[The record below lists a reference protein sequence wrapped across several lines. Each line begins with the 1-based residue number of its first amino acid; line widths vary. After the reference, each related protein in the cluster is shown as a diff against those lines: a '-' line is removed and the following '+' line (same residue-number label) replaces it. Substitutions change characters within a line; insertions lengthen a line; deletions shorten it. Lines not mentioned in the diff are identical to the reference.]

1 MTFRRKNN
9 WTIIAIVSA
18 LLIMAWV
25 IPVSAAPMFGSMA
38 PTSGPTT
45 GGTPVTI
52 TGTDFVDGALFGV
65 TIGGANANGV
75 YVNPTTITATT
86 PAHAAGTVNVVI
98 TNGDGQ
104 TDTGTNAFT
113 YIAPAPTFG
122 SIAPTSGPTTGG
134 TPVTIT
140 GTNFV
145 SGGSFGVTIGG
156 AAAASVVRVDA
167 THITAVT
174 PAGTAGARNVVIT
187 NNDGQTDTGIGA
199 FTYAAA
205 PVAPIAAFTNATPRF
220 GPAPLTVSFTDQST
234 GSITSHS
241 WNFGDGVTSTAPS
254 PSHQYTAVGT
264 YYVNLTVTGPGG
276 SDFENKSNY
285 IEVGEPAPVA
295 GFSATPTSGPKPLN
309 VQFSDESTGVINTYT
324 WDFGDGGTSNAQNPS
339 HSYTT
344 IGFYTVNLIVIG
356 PGGSDLESKTD
367 YITVGDSPPV
377 AAFSGTPTSGPKPVN
392 VQFTDASTGNIT
404 TFAWNFGDGGTS
416 NAQNPFHLYTDVGNY
431 TVILTV
437 TGPGGA
443 STKTEPNYIR
453 IASSAT
459 RIGIYNNGVW
469 NLDSTGLE
477 VSDASLSWGLPG
489 DIQVIGD
496 WNGDGKDDIGIF
508 RPSSGIWSLDSNG
521 NFAWEGSDVSLSWGL
536 PNDIPIVGDWN
547 GDNKDSIGIFRPGSG
562 IWSLDS
568 NENFAWEGS
577 DVSLSWGLPN
587 DSPVIGDWNSDN
599 KSDIGIFRPSS
610 GIWSLDLNGNFAWEG
625 SDTSLSWGLPNDM
638 PVIGD
643 WNGDNKSD
651 IGIFRPSSGIWSLD
665 SNGDNTYN
673 SSVKTPKIFRGETG
687 WTPLVG
693 DWNGSGTT
701 KIGVYKTGT
710 LYLDYNGNG
719 VWDSGSDKGYNFG
732 LISDFIPV
740 VGDWNGDGK
749 TKVGFYRWGYWS
761 LDYYGVGTKSKFYTF
776 PYADTYVYSPIVGD
790 WNGDR
795 ITEIGAYTYTNG
807 DWCLDYDGN
816 GVWNSGLDRGY
827 NLGGS
832 GWMPVVGDWNGDGKS
847 KIGVFKDGTWRL
859 DYYGNG
865 SLIKVYSFGALGSS
879 PVVGDW
885 NGDRKAKIGV
895 YNPNNG
901 DWNLDYDGNG
911 VWDATADKVNNIG
924 VGTPVVGKWS

>member
-1 MTFRRKNN
+1 MTFRCKKN

-25 IPVSAAPMFGSMA
+25 IPVSAAMTFGSIA

-52 TGTDFVDGALFGV
+52 TGIDFVDGALFDV

-86 PAHAAGTVNVVI
+86 PAHAAGAVNVVI

-140 GTNFV
+140 GTHFV

-156 AAAASVVRVDA
+156 SNANGVYVNP
-167 THITAVT
+167 TTITATT
-174 PAGTAGARNVVIT
+174 PAHAAGAVNVVIT
-187 NNDGQTDTGIGA
+187 NGDGQTVTGMGA
-199 FTYAAA
+199 FTYEAA
-205 PVAPIAAFTNATPRF
+205 PVAPIAAFTNATPRS

-234 GSITSHS
+234 GSITLRS
-241 WNFGDGVTSTAPS
+241 WNFGDGGTSTIPS

-295 GFSATPTSGPKPLN
+295 GFSATPISGPKPLN
-309 VQFSDESTGVINTYT
+309 VQFSDESIGVITTYT
-324 WDFGDGGTSNAQNPS
+324 WDFGDGHASNARNPS
-339 HSYTT
+339 HQYTAVGSYSVTL
-344 IGFYTVNLIVIG
+344 TVTG
-356 PGGSDLESKTD
+356 PGGSDFEIKTN

-377 AAFSGTPTSGPKPVN
+377 AGFYGTPTSGPKPLN
-392 VQFTDASTGNIT
+392 VQFTDASMGNIT

-416 NAQNPFHLYTDVGNY
+416 TARNPSHLYTEVGNY

-443 STKTEPNYIR
+443 STKTEPDYIR

-459 RIGIYNNGVW
+459 RIGIYKDGVW

-521 NFAWEGSDVSLSWGL
+521 
-536 PNDIPIVGDWN
+536 
-547 GDNKDSIGIFRPGSG
+547 
-562 IWSLDS
+562 
-568 NENFAWEGS
+568 
-577 DVSLSWGLPN
+577 
-587 DSPVIGDWNSDN
+587 
-599 KSDIGIFRPSS
+599 
-610 GIWSLDLNGNFAWEG
+610 
-625 SDTSLSWGLPNDM
+625 
-638 PVIGD
+638 
-643 WNGDNKSD
+643 
-651 IGIFRPSSGIWSLD
+651 
-665 SNGDNTYN
+665 DNTYN
-673 SSVKTPKIFRGETG
+673 SGVKTPKIFRGEAG

-710 LYLDYNGNG
+710 VYLDYNGNG

-732 LISDFIPV
+732 LTSDFIPV

-749 TKVGFYRWGYWS
+749 TKLGFYRWGYWS

-816 GVWNSGLDRGY
+816 GVWNSGLDRWY

-832 GWMPVVGDWNGDGKS
+832 GWMPVVGDWNGDGKA
-847 KIGVFKDGTWRL
+847 KIGVFNSNYGDWEL
-859 DYYGNG
+859 DYIGNG
-865 SLIKVYSFGALGSS
+865 SVIKNYHFGATGSQ
-879 PVVGDW
+879 PVIGDW
-885 NGDRKAKIGV
+885 NGDGKAEIGV
-895 YNPNNG
+895 YNSNNG

-911 VWDATADKVNNIG
+911 VWNATTDKVNNIG
-924 VGTPVVGKWS
+924 MGTPVVGKWS